1 MSGAYG
7 HDFITPSEP
16 DPIDMMEHDI
26 KTLTHERDEARF
38 ERDAATR
45 EHTKALVAATKLSVE
60 VERLRALGQ
69 EFIWGEDNPHEY
81 ESEMTKLKAENE
93 RLREALRGLYNHTKN
108 DQCVHGLNAAARAAL
123 AATQEDG
130 S

>member
-93 RLREALRGLYNHTKN
+93 RLREALRAYVAKFGNCGDVYA
-108 DQCVHGLNAAARAAL
+108 NAQAAL